1 MGKNKGVWI
10 GKARK
15 ALKSRLAQMDELQ
28 QRIKNTFNKTN
39 TTDKTL

>member
-1 MGKNKGVWI
+1 MGKNKGVRI
-10 GKARK
+10 GKAEK
-15 ALKSRLAQMDELQ
+15 ALKSRLAQMDEL